1 MEKDRSQMTDRILNL
16 TLEILYLLTGEDYV
30 PAKKSNEFA
39 APSSC
44 PRVPGGLSRTQSP
57 SAASPTHSRTQE
69 KSNDEKILD
78 LTNKIIQLLT
88 GEVPVRCQDVTVYF
102 SMEEWEYL
110 EGHKDLYKDVM
121 KETHQPLTSAGNFK
135 AKTSPDGFQPTFHS
149 SYYVEQNKNFS
160 KTNLRP
166 ELLKFYKTIERPGKS
181 VSDESED
188 SSSEDDFPD
197 SDLYIHT
204 QYMATDGQATESDS
218 SDEDVIYISTQQQS
232 QAKRPPIFRRETPM
246 PRDAANLL
254 RVYNPRAI
262 AYRPPLP
269 VKQIPKT
276 ISNTQK
282 MNAMLIKYSEFNRD
296 FNMKPAPPPP
306 RQILP
311 TTRRLFSCSE
321 CPKFFTSNAELTR
334 HQRVHKRKKLTCS
347 DCGKLFPYKSHL
359 IRHQSVHTGERAFV
373 CPECGENF
381 LCKSH
386 LVTHLR
392 THTREKPLVCQDC
405 GKHFSCNSALI
416 THRRIHT
423 GEKPFV
429 CPICGKAFAQSS
441 NLLSHQRGHTGVKKF
456 ICRECGKSF
465 AQKNDLNRHLKIH
478 RGQIVFQ
485 HM

>member
-1 MEKDRSQMTDRILNL
+1 MCVSFSI
-16 TLEILYLLTGEDYV
+16 
-30 PAKKSNEFA
+30 
-39 APSSC
+39 
-44 PRVPGGLSRTQSP
+44 QSYFLFF
-57 SAASPTHSRTQE
+57 SPT
-69 KSNDEKILD
+69 
-78 LTNKIIQLLT
+78 
-88 GEVPVRCQDVTVYF
+88 
-102 SMEEWEYL
+102 
-110 EGHKDLYKDVM
+110 
-121 KETHQPLTSAGNFK
+121 ANFK
-135 AKTSPDGFQPTFHS
+135 AKTSPGGPRPTLQTP
-149 SYYVEQNKNFS
+149 YYIGQNENFKS
-160 KTNLRP
+160 NLRP
-166 ELLKFYKTIERPGKS
+166 ELLKLYKTIERPGKS

-188 SSSEDDFPD
+188 SSSSEEDDFPD
-197 SDLYIHT
+197 NDLYIHT
-204 QYMATDGQATESDS
+204 QYTTTDGQATESDS
-218 SDEDVIYISTQQQS
+218 SDEDVIYISTQQTQT
-232 QAKRPPIFRRETPM
+232 KRPPLFRREVPM
-246 PRDAANLL
+246 PRDGASLL
-254 RVYNPRAI
+254 HVYNPRAL
-262 AYRPPLP
+262 AYRPVPP
-269 VKQIPKT
+269 VKPIPKT
-276 ISNTQK
+276 NANTQQ
-282 MNAMLIKYSEFNRD
+282 MNAMLIKYGGFNRN

-306 RQILP
+306 RQTTQ
-311 TTRRLFSCSE
+311 TTRRLFTCTE
-321 CPKFFTSNAELTR
+321 CPKFFTSNAEMTR
-334 HQRVHKRKKLTCS
+334 HQRVHRRKKLTCS

-359 IRHQSVHTGERAFV
+359 VRHQSVHTGERAFV
-373 CPECGENF
+373 CSECGENF

>member
-1 MEKDRSQMTDRILNL
+1 MEKERSQMTDRILNL
-16 TLEILYLLTGEDYV
+16 TLEIIYLLTGEDYV
-30 PAKKSNEFA
+30 PAKKSSELVT
-39 APSSC
+39 PSPC
-44 PRVPGGLSRTQSP
+44 PRVSEEVSRTQSP
-57 SAASPTHSRTQE
+57 STVSPTPSRTQD
-69 KSNDEKILD
+69 KSNEQKILD

-88 GEVPVRCQDVTVYF
+88 GEVPIRCQDVAVYF

-110 EGHKDLYKDVM
+110 DGHKDLYKDVM
-121 KETHQPLTSAGNFK
+121 METHKSLTSPDNLK
-135 AKTSPDGFQPTFHS
+135 AKTAPGKSHPIFHS
-149 SYYVEQNKNFS
+149 RYYVGQNKNFTKS
-160 KTNLRP
+160 NMRP
-166 ELLKFYKTIERPGKS
+166 ELMKLYKTIERPGKS

-188 SSSEDDFPD
+188 SSSEDDFPG

-204 QYMATDGQATESDS
+204 QYTANDDQSTESDS
-218 SDEDVIYISTQQQS
+218 SDEDVIYISTQQMQT
-232 QAKRPPIFRRETPM
+232 KRPPIFRREDPK
-246 PRDAANLL
+246 PRDKANLL
-254 RVYNPRAI
+254 RVYNPRAL
-262 AYRPPLP
+262 AYRQPPI
-269 VKQIPKT
+269 KQIPKT
-276 ISNTQK
+276 NIPTQK
-282 MNAMLIKYSEFNRD
+282 MNAMLIKYGEFNRN
-296 FNMKPAPPPP
+296 FIMKPVPPPP
-306 RQILP
+306 RQTLP
-311 TTRRLFSCSE
+311 TRRLFTCTE

-334 HQRVHKRKKLTCS
+334 HMRVHRRKKLTCS

-359 IRHQSVHTGERAFV
+359 VRHQSVHTGERAFV
-373 CPECGENF
+373 CSECGENF